1 LYLDPNCAFEI
12 DGPKK
17 ASIQNGVTGK
27 GLRAIG
33 NQAWKTER
41 LERQVPTIEVLVEK
55 EDKTFYSMEKEDW
68 TTLVSVTHDDSDLIE
83 GLFWSM
89 RNVNFNQKGDEGRT
103 PCLDFTAP
111 YKLLEMVD
119 VDIHLKD
126 NDS

>member
-1 LYLDPNCAFEI
+1 
-12 DGPKK
+12 
-17 ASIQNGVTGK
+17 
-27 GLRAIG
+27 
-33 NQAWKTER
+33 